1 MNTDDIF
8 FEISRLV
15 ELTVNSSGAFITVR
29 SVRYNGK
36 RWFVAFSEPP
46 LTEEDQWQWQ
56 LCEDSAA
63 DDWAPLDIWVSMPA
77 AFNPLD
83 LKDAVAR
90 KIIDAG
96 LAWELLPELDAPEY
110 TGETFFE

>member
-1 MNTDDIF
+1 MNTDDIV

-29 SVRYNGK
+29 SVRYKGI

-46 LTEEDQWQWQ
+46 WSEDDPWQWQ
-56 LCEDSAA
+56 LCEDGA
-63 DDWAPLDIWVSMPA
+63 DDWVPLDIWVEMPA

-83 LKDAVAR
+83 LKDKVAQ
-90 KIIDAG
+90 KIVAAG
-96 LAWELLPELDAPEY
+96 LAWELLPELDAPKYEGATY
-110 TGETFFE
+110 FE